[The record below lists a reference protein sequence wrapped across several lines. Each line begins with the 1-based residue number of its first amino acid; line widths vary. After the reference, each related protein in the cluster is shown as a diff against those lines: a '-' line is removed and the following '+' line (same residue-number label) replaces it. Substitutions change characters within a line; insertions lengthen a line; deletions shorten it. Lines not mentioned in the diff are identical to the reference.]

1 MVAPTR
7 EQQRLRTRK
16 RILREALAV
25 FRRDGVQAARIDDIT
40 RAAGVS
46 RGTFYFHFPTKDD
59 VLLARIGHTEDKMA
73 RAIEALPARA
83 SVGAV
88 LDVVGRAMAA
98 ELEPDPALLPDV
110 AAAALR
116 RTAQAPRDRD
126 SSALRASL
134 AARFR
139 AAAGRGQLNLALP
152 GELLADIY
160 LGLALGALLAWRGHR
175 STPLRAVLDGVARLF
190 LHGAQRG

>member
-1 MVAPTR
+1 MAPTR

-16 RILREALAV
+16 RLLREALAV
-25 FRRDGVQAARIDDIT
+25 FRRDGVAGARIDDIA

-59 VLLARIGHTEDKMA
+59 VLLARIQHTEEKMA
-73 RAIEALPARA
+73 RAVEALPARA
-83 SVGAV
+83 SPSAV
-88 LDVVGRAMAA
+88 LEVIGRAMAA

-116 RTAQAPRDRD
+116 RTALAPQDRD
-126 SSALRASL
+126 SSTLRASL

-139 AAAGRGQLNLALP
+139 AAAVRGQLHLTLP
-152 GELLADIY
+152 GEILADIY
-160 LGLALGALLAWRGHR
+160 LGLALGGLLAWRGHR
-175 STPLRAVLDGVARLF
+175 STSLRSVLDGVARLF
-190 LHGAQRG
+190 LHGAQK

>member
-1 MVAPTR
+1 MKCTMAPTR

-25 FRRDGVQAARIDDIT
+25 FRRDGVAAARIDDIT

-88 LDVVGRAMAA
+88 LDVVGRGMAA

-116 RTAQAPRDRD
+116 RTAQAPRAREA
-126 SSALRASL
+126 SALR
-134 AARFR
+134 
-139 AAAGRGQLNLALP
+139 
-152 GELLADIY
+152 
-160 LGLALGALLAWRGHR
+160 
-175 STPLRAVLDGVARLF
+175 
-190 LHGAQRG
+190 